1 MNVNKKKILILIPTF
16 NEKKNINR
24 IINKIKKSV
33 KLKYDILFVDDNST
47 DGTKKIFNNIKLKNI
62 FIFNRK
68 EKLGVGSAHKAGI
81 KYGYRKKYRFIIT
94 MDCDGTHD
102 PKYINKIVKLLNKSD
117 LIITDRFQ
125 NKNSLSG
132 WNIYRK
138 FITTFRHIFVTF
150 IFNTNLDSSG
160 AFRCYDT
167 KKIKLKDIMLAKSNS
182 YSFFTES
189 TVILYTKN
197 YKINQIPVILP
208 KRHSGSSKMK
218 FMDVV
223 IGFLYTLL
231 IFFRIKLTNI
241 YN

>member
-1 MNVNKKKILILIPTF
+1 
-16 NEKKNINR
+16 
-24 IINKIKKSV
+24 
-33 KLKYDILFVDDNST
+33 
-47 DGTKKIFNNIKLKNI
+47 
-62 FIFNRK
+62 
-68 EKLGVGSAHKAGI
+68 
-81 KYGYRKKYRFIIT
+81 

-102 PKYINKIVKLLNKSD
+102 PKYINKIVKLLNNNN
-117 LIITDRFQ
+117 LVITDRF
-125 NKNSLSG
+125 KIKKSLSD

-150 IFNTNLDSSG
+150 IFNINLDSSG

-167 KKIKLKDIMLAKSNS
+167 RKIKLKDIMLAKSNS

-189 TVILYTKN
+189 TVILFTKK
-197 YKINQIPVILP
+197 YKINQIPVLLP
-208 KRHSGSSKMK
+208 KRHSESSKMK

-231 IFFRIKLTNI
+231 IFLRIKLTTS